1 MRLAKNHQMQH
12 IDQKAIEIYGIPS
25 IVLMENAGKV
35 VVDEIMKMRAQFE
48 KVVVV
53 CGPGNNGG
61 DGFVIARHLF
71 NLGVKVKVFIVGEVS
86 GLNHDALLNYTILKK
101 LEFKMDE
108 ITNDSTLLAFERF
121 LRRGNLVVDAIFGT
135 GMTREIEGIFKR
147 VIEAINEM
155 ADLVLAVDLP
165 SGIDG
170 NTGHIL
176 GTAIEA
182 DKTVALVI
190 PKVGNIMFPGSDN
203 NGDLIIKGI
212 GVPDMIIDQVGI
224 QYQLITQDV
233 IGLLI
238 PHRKRNSHKG
248 DYGRGQIIAG
258 SVGMAGAAI
267 LACRAALRSGMGLL
281 KLYIPES
288 LTTLITTSVPEVITV
303 PLTEVRRGVIGISNF
318 QKIIEDTAWPD
329 VIAIGPGCG
338 NNAEIAELIKRLLC
352 EVTIP
357 MVIDADGINALA
369 KSLHWLETKKC
380 PVILTPHV
388 GEMSRLTGLSSE
400 EINAKPIDTA
410 VAFSKQWKTITV
422 LKGAR
427 TVIATPDGEVFVNIN
442 GNSGMATA
450 GSGDVLT
457 GIITSM
463 IGQGLD
469 PVNAAVLGVYLHGR
483 AGDIM
488 VAERG
493 EHGLLAG
500 DLIFGL
506 TKAIREL
513 VENGGSD
520 R

>member
-1 MRLAKNHQMQH
+1 MRLAMNHQMQQ
-12 IDQKAIEIYGIPS
+12 IDRKAIDEYGIPS

-35 VVDEIMKMRAQFE
+35 VVDEILKMRDQYQ
-48 KVVVV
+48 KVVIV

-61 DGFVIARHLF
+61 DGFVIARHLY
-71 NLGVKVKVFIVGEVS
+71 NLGVTVKVFVVGEIS
-86 GLNHDALLNYTILKK
+86 ELNHDAMLNYSILKK
-101 LEFKMDE
+101 LEFKIDE
-108 ITNDSTLLAFERF
+108 INDDTSMLAFERF
-121 LRRGNLVVDAIFGT
+121 LRPGNLIVDAIFGT
-135 GMTREIEGIFKR
+135 GMSREVGGIYLR

-155 ADLVLAVDLP
+155 AHQVLSVDLP

-170 NTGHIL
+170 NTGHVL

-190 PKVGNIMFPGSDN
+190 PKVGNILFPGSDY
-203 NGDLIIKGI
+203 NGEVIIKGI
-212 GVPDMIIDQVGI
+212 GVPDVIIERVGI
-224 QYQLITQDV
+224 KYNLITEDIIAPLV
-233 IGLLI
+233 

-248 DYGRGQIIAG
+248 DYGKGQIVAG
-258 SVGMAGAAI
+258 SIGMAGAAI

-288 LTTLITTSVPEVITV
+288 LNTLITTSIPEVITV
-303 PLTEVRRGVIGISNF
+303 PLSEVRRGVIGITNF
-318 QKIIEDTAWPD
+318 QRIIEDCCWPD

-338 NNAEIAELIKRLLC
+338 VNAEISELIKRLLNES
-352 EVTIP
+352 EVP
-357 MVIDADGINALA
+357 LVIDADGINALS
-369 KSLHWLETKKC
+369 KSLHWLENKKC
-380 PVILTPHV
+380 PVVLTPHV
-388 GEMSRLTGLSSE
+388 GEMSRLTGLSAE
-400 EINAKPIDTA
+400 EINGDPIGTA
-410 VAFSKQWKTITV
+410 IRFSKQWKTVTV

-427 TVIATPDGEVFVNIN
+427 SVVATPEGEVFVNTN

-457 GIITSM
+457 GVITSM
-463 IGQGLD
+463 IAQGLD
-469 PVNAAVLGVYLHGR
+469 PVGASVLGVYLHGR

-500 DLIFGL
+500 DLVLGL

-513 VENGGSD
+513 VEA
-520 R
+520 